1 MDRTAACVRV
11 PSSLLERRFEKLI
24 WRFRLISIVPVLLS
38 LLGSV
43 GCFAVGAAEVLAAF
57 GEAMTLP
64 FSDHGLASHSI
75 AQMVGGVDYFVIGI
89 ALLIFGYGIYEL
101 VISDLDPRHNGDK
114 EQHNNLLS
122 VNSLESLKHNLTNVI
137 VVALIVAAFEKMIGF
152 SVSNAADLL
161 ALCGCVALMA
171 VSAWLIVR
179 SHSDGTQTNQS
190 LQSRSGTRTGPRT
203 RSV

>member
-1 MDRTAACVRV
+1 
-11 PSSLLERRFEKLI
+11 
-24 WRFRLISIVPVLLS
+24 
-38 LLGSV
+38 
-43 GCFAVGAAEVLAAF
+43 
-57 GEAMTLP
+57 
-64 FSDHGLASHSI
+64 
-75 AQMVGGVDYFVIGI
+75 MVGGVDYFVIGI

-101 VISDLDPRHNGDK
+101 VISDLDPRHNGDT

-137 VVALIVAAFEKMIGF
+137 VVALIVAAFKKMIGF

-179 SHSDGTQTNQS
+179 SHSEGTQTNES
-190 LQSRSGTRTGPRT
+190 LKSRSGTRTGPRT